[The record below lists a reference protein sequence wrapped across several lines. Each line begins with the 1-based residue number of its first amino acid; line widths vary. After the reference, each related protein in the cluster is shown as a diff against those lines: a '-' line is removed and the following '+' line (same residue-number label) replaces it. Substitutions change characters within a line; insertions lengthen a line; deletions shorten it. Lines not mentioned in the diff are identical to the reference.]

1 MKGRGK
7 KSLNS
12 NASNYDLNCDKK
24 KCVVLW
30 VRVMCVRNYQIN
42 FVSNVIVWTRFFTTF
57 VGTPPCGRLNGSWWH
72 WRWRW
77 PTNDAC
83 LYILTLICCL
93 TNANIKCCFYVYF
106 ISLFSFFANKL
117 NFLRDRQTNG
127 LMLVGFCTFL
137 VVSSYDDYIVLHYI
151 FVNIYIM
158 RLVSYV
164 IIYPS
169 LVNLKYIIYLIIY
182 LEINYIYDVIS
193 NLGGLV

>member
-1 MKGRGK
+1 M
-7 KSLNS
+7 
-12 NASNYDLNCDKK
+12 
-24 KCVVLW
+24 
-30 VRVMCVRNYQIN
+30 
-42 FVSNVIVWTRFFTTF
+42 FVFM
-57 VGTPPCGRLNGSWWH
+57 
-72 WRWRW
+72 
-77 PTNDAC
+77 
-83 LYILTLICCL
+83 
-93 TNANIKCCFYVYF
+93 F
-106 ISLFSFFANKL
+106 ISFRCFLFFANKL

-182 LEINYIYDVIS
+182 LQINYIYDVIS
-193 NLGGLV
+193 NLGGARLICFCSLLRVSISLWIWCENILM

>member
-1 MKGRGK
+1 M
-7 KSLNS
+7 
-12 NASNYDLNCDKK
+12 A
-24 KCVVLW
+24 
-30 VRVMCVRNYQIN
+30 
-42 FVSNVIVWTRFFTTF
+42 
-57 VGTPPCGRLNGSWWH
+57 
-72 WRWRW
+72 
-77 PTNDAC
+77 
-83 LYILTLICCL
+83 LTLAVTNKRCL
-93 TNANIKCCFYVYF
+93 FIYFDINLLFNKCKYLMFVFMF
-106 ISLFSFFANKL
+106 ISFRCFLFFANKL

-137 VVSSYDDYIVLHYI
+137 VVSSYDDYSVLHYI

-193 NLGGLV
+193 NLGGGSFNLFLLIIAGLYLSLDLVWKHFDVEQLNMCLQYVLNIIAYLWGYFFFLLLNITTVFI

>member
-1 MKGRGK
+1 M
-7 KSLNS
+7 
-12 NASNYDLNCDKK
+12 APD
-24 KCVVLW
+24 
-30 VRVMCVRNYQIN
+30 
-42 FVSNVIVWTRFFTTF
+42 
-57 VGTPPCGRLNGSWWH
+57 GTDV
-72 WRWRW
+72 WRW

-182 LEINYIYDVIS
+182 LEINYIYDFIS
-193 NLGGLV
+193 NLGDSFYLFLLIIVGLYLSLDLVWKHFYVEQLNICLQYVLNTIAYLWGYFFFLLLNITTVFI